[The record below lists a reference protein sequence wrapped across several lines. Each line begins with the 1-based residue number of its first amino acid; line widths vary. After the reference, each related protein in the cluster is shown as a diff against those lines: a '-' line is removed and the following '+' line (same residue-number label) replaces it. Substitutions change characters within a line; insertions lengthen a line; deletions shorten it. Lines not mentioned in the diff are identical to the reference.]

1 MKNQISNE
9 WLKMNN
15 QRTTTME
22 TTRIELKDSGVL
34 FNKEL
39 HEYWLGN
46 KQLSGITGMLQ
57 RQLFPNEFEGI
68 PESAINEAARYGT
81 EVHESIEMF
90 DTSWL
95 NDGTQEV
102 QDYITLCKEN
112 NLVHERSEY
121 TVTDGENWA
130 SNIDKVYRISDDTFS
145 LGDIK
150 TYGTMTPEKQEK
162 ARWQLSVYA
171 YFFELQNTGAEVE
184 KLFIIH
190 IRNKPK
196 QDGTFDHIRNI
207 LPIERIPSDICK
219 ELLDTDLQGKQFI
232 NPYSIPEKYRR
243 QEDYIRQLIQT
254 KDDVEEKLKILK
266 SEILEDMESK
276 GVKTWDTGTMR
287 LTRKLPTTRV
297 SFNAT
302 QFKADHPELD
312 YSPYERTSNVSGS
325 LLIAV

>member
-1 MKNQISNE
+1 MKNQVKQQ
-9 WLKMNN
+9 LKSI
-15 QRTTTME
+15 TMK
-22 TTRIELKDSGVL
+22 TTRIELKDSDVL
-34 FNKEL
+34 FNKEQ

-46 KQLSGITGMLQ
+46 RQLSGITGMLQ
-57 RQLFPNEFEGI
+57 RQLFPDEFNNVPEGMLQ
-68 PESAINEAARYGT
+68 EAARYGT
-81 EVHESIEMF
+81 EVHESIEAF
-90 DTSWL
+90 DSSWI

-102 QDYITLCKEN
+102 QDYIGLCQEN
-112 NLVHERSEY
+112 GLVHERSEY

-130 SNIDKVYRISDDTFS
+130 SNIDKVYRSSDDTFS

-150 TYGTMTPEKQEK
+150 TYGTMTPDKLEK
-162 ARWQLSVYA
+162 ARWQLSIYA
-171 YFFELQNTGAEVE
+171 YFFKLQNKDAKVGN
-184 KLFIIH
+184 LFILH
-190 IRNKPK
+190 IRNKAK

-254 KDDVEEKLKILK
+254 KDDVEEEKLKILK

-276 GVKTWDTGTMR
+276 GVKTWDTGTMS
-287 LTRKLPTTRV
+287 LTRKLPTTRL

-325 LLIAV
+325 LMIAV

>member
-1 MKNQISNE
+1 MK
-9 WLKMNN
+9 
-15 QRTTTME
+15 
-22 TTRIELKDSGVL
+22 TTRIELKDSDVL
-34 FNKEL
+34 FDKER
-39 HEYWLGN
+39 HEYWLGD

-57 RQLFPNEFEGI
+57 RQLFPDEFNNV
-68 PESAINEAARYGT
+68 PERMLQEAARYGT
-81 EVHESIEMF
+81 EVHESIELF
-90 DTSWL
+90 DSSWI

-102 QDYITLCKEN
+102 QDYISLCQEN
-112 NLVHERSEY
+112 GLVHERSEY
-121 TVTDGENWA
+121 TVTDGEKWA
-130 SNIDKVYRISDDTFS
+130 SNIDKVYRSSDDTFS

-150 TYGTMTPEKQEK
+150 TYGTMTPDKLEK
-162 ARWQLSVYA
+162 ARWQLSIYA
-171 YFFELQNTGAEVE
+171 YFFKLQNQGAKVGN
-184 KLFIIH
+184 LFILH
-190 IRNKPK
+190 IRNKAK
-196 QDGTFDHIRNI
+196 QDGTFEHIRNI
-207 LPIERIPSDICK
+207 ISVERIPSDICK
-219 ELLDTDLQGKQFI
+219 ELLDTDLRGKQFI

-287 LTRKLPTTRV
+287 LTRKLPTTRL
-297 SFNAT
+297 SFNST

>member
-1 MKNQISNE
+1 MK
-9 WLKMNN
+9 
-15 QRTTTME
+15 

-34 FNKEL
+34 FNKER

-46 KQLSGITGMLQ
+46 RQLSGITGMLQ
-57 RQLFPNEFEGI
+57 RQLFPDEFDNV
-68 PESAINEAARYGT
+68 PEEAIKEAARYGT
-81 EVHESIEMF
+81 EVHESIETF
-90 DTSWL
+90 DSSWI

-102 QDYITLCKEN
+102 QDYISLCQEN

-130 SNIDKVYRISDDTFS
+130 SNIDKVYRSSDDTFS

-150 TYGTMTPEKQEK
+150 TYGTMTSEKLEK
-162 ARWQLSVYA
+162 TRWQLSIYA
-171 YFFELQNTGAEVE
+171 YFFKLQNQGAKVDR
-184 KLFIIH
+184 LFILH
-190 IRNKPK
+190 IRNKAK
-196 QDGTFDHIRNI
+196 QDGTFEHIRNI
-207 LPIERIPSDICK
+207 MPVERIPSDICK

-232 NPYSIPEKYRR
+232 NPYSIPEKYRE

-287 LTRKLPTTRV
+287 LTRKLPTTRL
-297 SFNAT
+297 SFNST

-325 LLIAV
+325 LMIAV

>member
-1 MKNQISNE
+1 MKNQVKQQ
-9 WLKMNN
+9 LKSI
-15 QRTTTME
+15 TMK
-22 TTRIELKDSGVL
+22 TTRIELKDSDVL
-34 FNKEL
+34 FNKER
-39 HEYWLGN
+39 HEYWLGD

-57 RQLFPNEFEGI
+57 RQLFPDEFNNV
-68 PESAINEAARYGT
+68 PEEAIKEAARYGT
-81 EVHESIEMF
+81 EIHESIELF
-90 DTSWL
+90 DSSWI

-102 QDYITLCKEN
+102 LDYIELCQEN
-112 NLVHERSEY
+112 GLVHERSEY

-130 SNIDKVYRISDDTFS
+130 SNIDKVYRSSDDTFS

-150 TYGTMTPEKQEK
+150 TYGTMTSEKLEK
-162 ARWQLSVYA
+162 ARWQLSIYA
-171 YFFELQNTGAEVE
+171 YFFKLQNKGAKVDR
-184 KLFIIH
+184 LFILH
-190 IRNKPK
+190 IRNKAK

-207 LPIERIPSDICK
+207 MPVERIPSDICK
-219 ELLDTDLQGKQFI
+219 ELLDTDLMGKQFV
-232 NPYSIPEKYRR
+232 NPYSIPDKYRR
-243 QEDYIRQLIQT
+243 QEDYIRRLIQT

-287 LTRKLPTTRV
+287 LTRKLPTTRL

-325 LLIAV
+325 LMIAV

>member
-1 MKNQISNE
+1 
-9 WLKMNN
+9 
-15 QRTTTME
+15 ME

-39 HEYWLGN
+39 HEYWLDG

-68 PESAINEAARYGT
+68 PESKINEAARYGT

-90 DTSWL
+90 DSFWI

-102 QDYITLCKEN
+102 LDYITICNEN

-130 SNIDKVYRISDDTFS
+130 SNIDKVYRTSDDTFS

-150 TYGTMTPEKQEK
+150 TYRTMTPAKLEK
-162 ARWQLSVYA
+162 ARWQLSIYA
-171 YFFELQNTGAEVE
+171 YFFELQNTGAKVE

-190 IRNKPK
+190 LRNKEK
-196 QDGTFDHIRNI
+196 ADGTFDHVAEI
-207 LPIERIPSDICK
+207 LPVERIPNDICK
-219 ELLDTDLQGKQFI
+219 GLLDADLQGKQFT
-232 NPYSIPEKYRR
+232 NPYSIPDKYKD
-243 QEDYIRQLIQT
+243 QEGYIRRLIQT
-254 KDDVEEKLKILK
+254 KNETEEELSRIK
-266 SEILEDMESK
+266 SEILGDMEAM
-276 GVKTWDTGTMR
+276 GVRTWETGTMR
-287 LTRKLPTTRV
+287 LTRKLPGVRI
-297 SFNAT
+297 SFNAAK
-302 QFKADHPELD
+302 FKEDHPD
-312 YSPYERTSNVSGS
+312 IDFTPYERTSNVSGS